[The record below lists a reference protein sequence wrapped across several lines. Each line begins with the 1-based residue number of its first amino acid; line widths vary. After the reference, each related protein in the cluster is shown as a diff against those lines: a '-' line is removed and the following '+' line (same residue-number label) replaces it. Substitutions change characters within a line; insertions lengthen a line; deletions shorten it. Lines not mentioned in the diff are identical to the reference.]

1 MGLTEKSGFFPDYYL
16 NLKNSNLSSFDKE
29 IEKIAECHNDVER
42 MAFVDQLTFV
52 KERDDDLR
60 VRREYNGKDS
70 AIAADLKEKGNSAFK
85 AKKWLEAMML
95 YTKSYVAV
103 PQEKAVDKAIALAN
117 RSATLYHMKKYD
129 ESLIDIKRSM
139 ELGYPKDLL
148 YKLYERQARCYMAKM
163 NYPCTIAAF
172 KKCITAIDDSNLP
185 SDKRGKMN
193 LDAMTMIKMLERDN
207 RTAKQA
213 EKQKKM
219 GEVKLSLALPAEK
232 EFISSTVRFDQNREE
247 GRFARANADIKVGEE
262 ILVEKP
268 FVAVLLEK
276 YAKTHCE
283 NCFSRTAIPVACSK
297 CADVI
302 YCSEECQTHASKTYH
317 KYECGILP
325 LIWRSG
331 ASINCHMA
339 LRIFASKS
347 VDYFLKIKDDVNK
360 QFTIQ
365 EIQKLPK
372 DDFHRISHLVRH
384 EDTRTSSN
392 FFQHALMARFLTKC
406 LQESGYFGEKA
417 SQRNILD
424 ISGLL
429 LYTLQ
434 LLQYNTHEVAELHKY
449 QSDGN
454 EKTIFIG
461 GALYPNLALFN
472 HSCDPGIVRFF
483 RGNTIHVNTIR
494 PIEAGLPISEN
505 YGPMYTQESREE
517 RQSKLKDLYCFDCS
531 CDACL
536 ENWPTFENLPTDVI
550 RFRCDAPNTCT
561 SIIEVPATCND
572 FMVKCVTCGECT
584 NIFKGLKVMQ
594 DTEMMTRTAKR
605 LYDTGEYSKAL
616 NKYIDLLKIM
626 YEVLAPPFPDFCQCQ
641 QSLKDC
647 FLHFG
652 NFYNLD

>member
-103 PQEKAVDKAIALAN
+103 PQEKAIDKAIALAN

-172 KKCITAIDDSNLP
+172 KKCITALDDSNLP

-283 NCFSRTAIPVACSK
+283 NCFSRTAIPVACPK

-406 LQESGYFGEKA
+406 LQESGYFEEKA